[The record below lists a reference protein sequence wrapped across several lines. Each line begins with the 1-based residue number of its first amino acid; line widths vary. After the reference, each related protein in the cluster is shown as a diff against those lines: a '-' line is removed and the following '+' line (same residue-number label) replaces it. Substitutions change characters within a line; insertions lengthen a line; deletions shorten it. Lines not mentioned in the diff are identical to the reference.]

1 MQVLRFQSVGAAW
14 LTGDDMDQ
22 SKTQVKMSLTPIL
35 KEQGQDQSPSRPKP
49 LDFAEL

>member
-1 MQVLRFQSVGAAW
+1 
-14 LTGDDMDQ
+14 MDQ
-22 SKTQVKMSLTPIL
+22 SKIQVKTLLYLIL

>member
-1 MQVLRFQSVGAAW
+1 
-14 LTGDDMDQ
+14 MDQ
-22 SKTQVKMSLTPIL
+22 SKIQVKMSLLAIL